1 MTVAR
6 KARGGCH
13 TGPDSLV
20 SVIHANAVHP
30 EAARPLFGAVIVRKG
45 HRGAMQLNLMT
56 GITMNGLLKISTL
69 PPGSADDDH
78 LTGIVANLVNE
89 V

>member
-1 MTVAR
+1 
-6 KARGGCH
+6 
-13 TGPDSLV
+13 
-20 SVIHANAVHP
+20 
-30 EAARPLFGAVIVRKG
+30 
-45 HRGAMQLNLMT
+45 MQLNLMT